1 MASSG
6 MMGLSTPAP
15 VTSPERPQL
24 LRQAA
29 LDLPGIPL
37 ALLPALAAAAAP
49 DRLALV
55 GGAVRDL
62 LLHRIHADPWRGLP
76 DLDLVVEARNLPGQA
91 QGGGRSPALRLADRL
106 VERCSRSG
114 GDLIVR
120 AVREHGAYGTVE
132 LELELDGQL
141 LLLDVATARS
151 ETYGQAG
158 ENPSV
163 CFGSLADDL
172 ARRDFSINAI
182 ALGIGAAG
190 GPGGGGPGDGGSI
203 LLDPHAGLADLGG
216 RRLRLLHS
224 QSLRDDPTR
233 IVRAAR
239 YRARLGFELDPGSL
253 LQWQQ
258 TLACWPWSWHPGDP
272 AASAPPALGTR
283 LRMELDLLLER
294 ERAGLALAALQ
305 SWGALALVDR
315 GLQADQQWRRRLH
328 WAGRL
333 GLPPLAALLA
343 GADQPVA
350 VAERLQIPHRQ
361 QRLLA
366 QFLVVRQRLAEAA
379 EAAAGPSWPAS
390 RWCHLLE
397 AAGGSPEAVALALA
411 AGCRPRRPLLRW
423 LLRWRHLRAEQG
435 ARQLIAAGLAAGP
448 LLGQRLRQLRAER
461 IDREATSRGSLP
473 QMPSNTPPN
482 EAD

>member
-6 MMGLSTPAP
+6 MMGPFTPAP
-15 VTSPERPQL
+15 VTSPERPHL

-29 LDLPGIPL
+29 PDLPGIPL

-76 DLDLVVEARNLPGQA
+76 DLDLVVEARNLPGQ
-91 QGGGRSPALRLADRL
+91 QPCGGRSPALRLADRL
-106 VERCSRSG
+106 VERCGRSG

-172 ARRDFSINAI
+172 ARRDFSINAM

-190 GPGGGGPGDGGSI
+190 GPGADGPGGGGSS
-203 LLDPHAGLADLGG
+203 LLDPHAGLADLRG

-258 TLACWPWSWHPGDP
+258 TLASWPWSWQPGDP
-272 AASAPPALGTR
+272 AAAAPPALGTR

-294 ERAGLALAALQ
+294 ERAGQALAAVP
-305 SWGALALVDR
+305 SGGALALVDR

-328 WAGRL
+328 WASRL

-366 QFLVVRQRLAEAA
+366 QFLVVRQRLA

-423 LLRWRHLRAEQG
+423 LLRWRHLQAEQG

-461 IDREATSRGSLP
+461 IDREATSRGCLP
-473 QMPSNTPPN
+473 QMPSNAPPN